1 MRAVF
6 RQGWLLVRISNREF
20 NSELSSLPL
29 FLFQWFWLIK
39 TKKQPHEVVGFEWNC
54 FSPLFWSLVH
64 DETGIHR
71 EVFVWAECGIYT
83 VKIRCQNKWSDWEA
97 AVCASC
103 NSDSVYELRMFC
115 VQRGVCWD
123 PDIDTNL
130 VFIVAQAD
138 WYSCY
143 IFIDSSSEE
152 WLFFSALTHV
162 GLENKFWGM
171 LWSRR
176 KVLHY
181 PCQYWE
187 MHNLFF
193 WGSWSDW
200 GILFCFIFICR
211 VENVVQQF
219 DWLMQLMFDMH
230 PNVLF
235 YFALVLLSI
244 NLSSLR

>member
-1 MRAVF
+1 MSEQV
-6 RQGWLLVRISNREF
+6 QWLGSSSVCILQQWLYMNWCLV
-20 NSELSSLPL
+20 
-29 FLFQWFWLIK
+29 
-39 TKKQPHEVVGFEWNC
+39 C
-54 FSPLFWSLVH
+54 
-64 DETGIHR
+64 
-71 EVFVWAECGIYT
+71 
-83 VKIRCQNKWSDWEA
+83 
-97 AVCASC
+97 
-103 NSDSVYELRMFC
+103 
-115 VQRGVCWD
+115 RGVCWD

-130 VFIVAQAD
+130 VFIVTQAG

-143 IFIDSSSEE
+143 IFTDGSSEE

-162 GLENKFWGM
+162 GLENKFWGR

-187 MHNLFF
+187 MHNVFF
-193 WGSWSDW
+193 WRSWSDW
-200 GILFCFIFICR
+200 GVLFCFIFICR
-211 VENVVQQF
+211 LESVGQQF
-219 DWLMQLMFDMH
+219 DWLMQLLFDMH